1 LENHSERILKLAILA
16 ALCISFAFTAKAET
30 LEIVTE
36 HLPPFN
42 YLDDGVPKGIGT
54 EVVQAVLK
62 ETDRAA
68 PIQFLPWARSYQ
80 MALQT
85 PGTLI
90 YSILR
95 TPEREKK
102 FAWIGKI
109 APYGVSLYQLVHD
122 NAPDLSSLEDAR
134 PLRIGVYF
142 GDAKA
147 EFLQANGFTNLSSVE
162 NDRLNLRK
170 LLLKRIDL
178 MIIDDA
184 VINELIE
191 LEGVD
196 PSKIRRALPIQELSG
211 YAYMAFQKDTNPKLV
226 EEFRRGLEKVKE
238 TGVFDAILEE
248 YYLIN

>member
-1 LENHSERILKLAILA
+1 MA
-16 ALCISFAFTAKAET
+16 ALCISFAVAAKAET
-30 LEIVTE
+30 LEVVTE

-54 EVVQAVLK
+54 EVVQAVMT
-62 ETDRAA
+62 ETGRDA

-80 MALQT
+80 MALKT

-95 TPEREKK
+95 TPEREDK
-102 FAWIGKI
+102 FAWVGQI

-122 NAPDLSSLEDAR
+122 DAPQITSLEDAR
-134 PLRIGVYF
+134 PLRVGVYL

-147 EFLQANGFTNLSSVE
+147 EFLQTNGFNNLSSVE
-162 NDRLNLRK
+162 DDRLNLRK

-184 VINELIE
+184 VIKELIE
-191 LEGVD
+191 SEGVD
-196 PSKIRRALPIQELSG
+196 PRKIRRALPLQELSG
-211 YAYMAFQKDTNPKLV
+211 YAYMAFQKDTDPELV
-226 EEFRRGLEKVKE
+226 EDFRRGLKKVKE
-238 TGVFDAILEE
+238 MGVFDEIIQE